1 MDPTPIIASM
11 RELINYSAFV
21 SVVII
26 AMLIVFLDDHN
37 TWLTSL
43 LIFLLCIACVIL
55 VGTA

>member
-21 SVVII
+21 SVVIM
-26 AMLIVFLDDHN
+26 ALLIVFMDDRI

-43 LIFLLCIACVIL
+43 LIILLCIACAIL

>member
-1 MDPTPIIASM
+1 MDPTPIIASI
-11 RELINYSAFV
+11 RYLINYGAFV